1 MSCWTHIHAGIIVD
15 FGNATRFDIYK
26 FFSDMKDEQYT
37 MCYDQ
42 KKKGSGYEITGSER
56 NATVV
61 FAKIADY
68 EPDYRFR
75 YSHGNAWSI
84 HITGA
89 LRDRELHETVAEWH
103 RFAFKLGWF
112 IRKIR
117 KTNKRPDLNGDWSEA
132 GILDYFVEISGYD
145 RMYRRSSLRGFN

>member
-42 KKKGSGYEITGSER
+42 KKKGSGYEITGSEC

-61 FAKIADY
+61 FAKIEDY
-68 EPDYRFR
+68 ESDYRFK
-75 YSHGNAWSI
+75 YSHGNTWSI

-103 RFAFKLGWF
+103 RFAWKLGWF
-112 IRKIR
+112 IRRIR
-117 KTNKRPDLNGDWSEA
+117 KMSKRLDRLNDWSEA
-132 GILDYFVEISGYD
+132 CVRQYFVEISGYD

>member
-1 MSCWTHIHAGIIVD
+1 
-15 FGNATRFDIYK
+15 
-26 FFSDMKDEQYT
+26 

-42 KKKGSGYEITGSER
+42 KKKGSGYEITGSEC

-61 FAKIADY
+61 FAKIADH

-75 YSHGNAWSI
+75 YSHGNVWSI

-132 GILDYFVEISGYD
+132 GILDYFVEISDYD
-145 RMYRRSSLRGFN
+145 GMYRRSSLRGFN

>member
-1 MSCWTHIHAGIIVD
+1 MSCWTHIHAGIIVN
-15 FGNATRFDIYK
+15 FGNATRYDIHK

-61 FAKIADY
+61 FAKIEDY
-68 EPDYRFR
+68 ESDYRSR
-75 YSHGNAWSI
+75 YSHGNVWSI
-84 HITGA
+84 HITGD

-103 RFAFKLGWF
+103 RFAWKLGWF
-112 IRKIR
+112 IRRFR
-117 KTNKRPDLNGDWSEA
+117 KMSKRLDRLNDWSEA
-132 GILDYFVEISGYD
+132 GVCQYFVEISGYD